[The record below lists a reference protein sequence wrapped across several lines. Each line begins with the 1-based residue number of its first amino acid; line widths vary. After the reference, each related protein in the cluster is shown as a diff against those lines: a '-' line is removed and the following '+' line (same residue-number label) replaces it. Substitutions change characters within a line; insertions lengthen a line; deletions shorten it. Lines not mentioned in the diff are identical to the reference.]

1 MQNLKQQQTNKLEM
15 QKVNERNKKQM
26 HALNVQTT
34 KTKKQTNRII
44 VIDIRMFLF
53 TMLFLTRCK
62 SANLDFWICV
72 YISSPVLMQ

>member
-26 HALNVQTT
+26 HALKVQITT
-34 KTKKQTNRII
+34 TTKQTNKII

-53 TMLFLTRCK
+53 TMNVKC
-62 SANLDFWICV
+62 
-72 YISSPVLMQ
+72 